1 MSRRNQI
8 SLITL
13 AVSVACA
20 PPPSTTGSAA
30 APQRQV
36 IFQGEQGVM
45 MTDAVRAEAVDID
58 APPTA
63 VWAAVKKVYADLEI
77 PVTIEN
83 PTSHQIGNANFVKSR
98 QMGGERMTQLVNCG
112 SGITGPNAATY
123 RITMSLMTD
132 VSGNPNGTTKL
143 QTTFISK
150 GQDVT
155 AGSSDQIPCGS
166 TGRVELMLLDRVKAA
181 LGKS

>member
-1 MSRRNQI
+1 MSRPTQ
-8 SLITL
+8 LLL
-13 AVSVACA
+13 AVLAASVACA
-20 PPPSTTGSAA
+20 PPSTSGSAA

-45 MTDAVRAEAVDID
+45 MTDAVRPEAVQID
-58 APPTA
+58 APATA
-63 VWAAVKKVYADLEI
+63 VWAAVKKVYTDLEI

-98 QMGGERMTQLVNCG
+98 QMGGQRMTELVNCG

-132 VSGNPNGTTKL
+132 VNGNPNGTTTL

-166 TGRVELMLLDRVKAA
+166 TGRVEQMLLTRVKAA